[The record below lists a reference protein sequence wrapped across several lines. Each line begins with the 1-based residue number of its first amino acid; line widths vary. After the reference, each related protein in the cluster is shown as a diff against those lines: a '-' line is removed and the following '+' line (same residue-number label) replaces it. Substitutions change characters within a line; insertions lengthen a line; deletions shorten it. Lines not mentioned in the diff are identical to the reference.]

1 MKLTCLESSW
11 IFVDIFGSLEFSTI
25 SRARFW
31 IHSEYWQRLLWRET
45 CRVGLLPLLLI
56 PPYVRSWWS
65 SWLRREISV
74 FDWKSQTT
82 PNLNAEG
89 EDDGALSLQVIAGHW
104 KAYGLFC
111 SPLELKHFLHMG
123 RAPISYQRV
132 KESCSNSKFT
142 SFQNLIIL
150 SPEKLTA
157 SFSYYERLLRHLTKW
172 AWRPLSWCGRVG
184 LLGVEYTL

>member
-31 IHSEYWQRLLWRET
+31 MYSEYWQRLLWRET

-65 SWLRREISV
+65 SWIQREYR

-104 KAYGLFC
+104 KAFGLFC
-111 SPLELKHFLHMG
+111 SPLELKH
-123 RAPISYQRV
+123 
-132 KESCSNSKFT
+132 
-142 SFQNLIIL
+142 
-150 SPEKLTA
+150 
-157 SFSYYERLLRHLTKW
+157 SFSWAEHRLVITEAK
-172 AWRPLSWCGRVG
+172 RVAQIRNSQVSKIWKSR
-184 LLGVEYTL
+184 LQRN

>member
-65 SWLRREISV
+65 SWMRREISV
-74 FDWKSQTT
+74 FDWKSQPKPECGRRGWQRVEPPSHCWT
-82 PNLNAEG
+82 LEG
-89 EDDGALSLQVIAGHW
+89 LWVSLQLSGIEA
-104 KAYGLFC
+104 
-111 SPLELKHFLHMG
+111 FLYMG
-123 RAPISYQRV
+123 RSPISYHRGQ
-132 KESCSNSKFT
+132 ESCSNSKFT
-142 SFQNLIIL
+142 SFQNLIITP
-150 SPEKLTA
+150 PEDLTA
-157 SFSYYERLLRHLTKW
+157 SISYYELLLRHLTKW
-172 AWRPLSWCGRVG
+172 ARGHFHDGVG
-184 LLGVEYTL
+184 LLSVD